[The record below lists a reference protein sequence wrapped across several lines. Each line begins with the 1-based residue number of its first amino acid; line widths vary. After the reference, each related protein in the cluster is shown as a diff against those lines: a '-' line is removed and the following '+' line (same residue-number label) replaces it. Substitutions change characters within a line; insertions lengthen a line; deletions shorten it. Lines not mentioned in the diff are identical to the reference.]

1 MIKEL
6 LKPTILGLSFIIGI
20 LIYTEQ
26 TKYEFIDDDKTN
38 GILNYYLLN
47 KKNGEVIRITSY
59 GGNMNEVQE
68 HRIISPNGKIII
80 NKLEVI
86 DNTKEE

>member
-6 LKPTILGLSFIIGI
+6 LKPTILGLSFIIGV

-26 TKYEFIDDDKTN
+26 TKYEFIDDDETN
-38 GILNYYLLN
+38 GIINFYLLN
-47 KKNGEVIRITSY
+47 KKNGEVVRITSY
-59 GGNMNEVQE
+59 GGNIEIQE

-86 DNTKEE
+86 DNRKEE